1 MFDEI
6 TASVQDVFG
15 SIGTELGYIVKKLFS
30 TFWKLLIF
38 IFLSVLFIP
47 SFVIVTWCTKRWNE
61 LLGELFGL

>member
-6 TASVQDVFG
+6 TAGLQDTLEG
-15 SIGTELGYIVKKLFS
+15 AWAELGYILKTVLQ

-38 IFLSVLFIP
+38 IFLSILFIP

>member
-1 MFDEI
+1 MFNEI
-6 TASVQDVFG
+6 TASIQDTFG
-15 SIGTELGYIVKKLFS
+15 SIWTELGYILKIVLQ

-38 IFLSVLFIP
+38 IFLSILFIP